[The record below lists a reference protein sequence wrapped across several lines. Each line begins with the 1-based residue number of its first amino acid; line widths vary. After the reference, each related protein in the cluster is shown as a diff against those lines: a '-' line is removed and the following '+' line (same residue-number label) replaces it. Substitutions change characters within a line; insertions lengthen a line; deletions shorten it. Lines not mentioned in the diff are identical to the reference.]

1 MWTKRE
7 SVSRRAG
14 FVVRVTGSIWV
25 PDRGW
30 EGVFDVFLAINS
42 SDKLARRELLESVRR
57 RLPLAVAALWATLL
71 SAAATAG
78 YAWVVGPLLRSLEGN
93 SAPEIP
99 PSGLPFPS
107 LSVTQIVWL
116 LVFLGLV
123 RAVSETIRANLSA
136 KLQLGVVR
144 EFRGKVLAH
153 VLCLEPSTLLQWP
166 RGELASRIQVEVHG
180 VRTLLHLGVAQ
191 GIRSIVVATAL
202 ASVALGVDTALAIP
216 GVLVVPAAVAAIV
229 FLARPARRL
238 QRELFAAE
246 SSVVSDT
253 AEAIDGAAVLR
264 AYGAVR
270 PMRDKIDAGAARS
283 EGRGIVAET
292 WSTAAGPLVE
302 LAGAL
307 GIAMVFALAWS
318 TRGPVDLAATGTV
331 LVALVLMYRPLHG
344 LAQAVFGWSS
354 GLASLDRL
362 DELFRLPAEPLER
375 VTTRTDPVASLRVED
390 LSFDYDGQPVLR
402 NATACFR
409 PGELVAITGASGA
422 GKSTLLGL
430 LAGVLPPASGRVL
443 IDEAPVPRATLIGAT
458 AWMQQNP
465 ALFRDTIFRNV
476 AFGVEHP
483 ERARVLEVCRRVDAH
498 EFIAERPGGYDA
510 VLQEGGTDLSMGQR
524 QRITLARA
532 LYREAPVMLLDEP
545 SSALDD
551 KQERNVIRVCRE
563 LADLGGLV
571 IVATHREDFLR
582 QADRVLELRDGTV
595 IEWERRTADALLH

>member
-1 MWTKRE
+1 
-7 SVSRRAG
+7 
-14 FVVRVTGSIWV
+14 
-25 PDRGW
+25 
-30 EGVFDVFLAINS
+30 L
-42 SDKLARRELLESVRR
+42 RR
-57 RLPLAVAALWATLL
+57 RLGLAAAALLVTLL

-78 YAWVVGPLLRSLEGN
+78 YAWVVGPLLRSLERN
-93 SAPEIP
+93 SASEIP
-99 PSGLPFPS
+99 PSGLPFTS

-116 LVFLGLV
+116 LVLLGLV
-123 RAVSETIRANLSA
+123 RAVSETIRANLGA
-136 KLQLGVVR
+136 KLQLSVVR

-153 VLCLEPSTLLQWP
+153 VLRLEPSTLLQWP

-191 GIRSIVVATAL
+191 GIRSILVATAL
-202 ASVALGVDTALAIP
+202 ASVALEVDTALAIP
-216 GVLVVPAAVAAIV
+216 GLLVVPLAVAAIV

-246 SSVVSDT
+246 SSVVSET

-270 PMRDKIDAGAARS
+270 PMQDKIDVGAARS
-283 EGRGIVAET
+283 EGRGIAAET

-307 GIAMVFALAWS
+307 GIALVFALAWS
-318 TRGPVDLAATGTV
+318 ADGPVDLAATGTV

-362 DELFRLPAEPLER
+362 DELLRLPAEPLET
-375 VTTRTDPVASLRVED
+375 VTMRTDPVASLRVED
-390 LSFDYDGQPVLR
+390 LSFNYDSQPVLR
-402 NATACFR
+402 NVTVSFH
-409 PGELVAITGASGA
+409 PGEVVAITGPSGA

-430 LAGVLPPASGRVL
+430 LAGVLPPASGHMV
-443 IDEAPVPRATLIGAT
+443 IDGAPATRAALIGAT
-458 AWMQQNP
+458 AWMPQNP
-465 ALFRDTIFRNV
+465 ALFRDTILRDV
-476 AFGVEHP
+476 AFGADHP
-483 ERARVLEVCRRVDAH
+483 ERARVLEVCRRVHAH

-524 QRITLARA
+524 QRLTLARA
-532 LYREAPVMLLDEP
+532 LYWSAPVMLLDEP
-545 SSALDD
+545 SSALEDE
-551 KQERNVIRVCRE
+551 QERNVIGVCRE
-563 LADLGGLV
+563 HVDLGGLV

-582 QADRVLELRDGTV
+582 HADRVLELRDGTV
-595 IEWERRTADALLH
+595 IEWERRAADALLH